1 MRPIQN
7 ETAVMVNTVTG
18 QIPAGSLGRTLTHE
32 HLLND
37 VSAAV
42 MPGSRAGT
50 EDLLNA
56 PVDLSNRERLLT
68 EPYSSYDN
76 CTLDNKADAL
86 AELAA
91 FARLGGS
98 TVVDVTP
105 AGLGR
110 DPQALR
116 ELSEASGVNVIMG
129 SGWYLEHFE
138 NALGTVDELATSL
151 GAEFA
156 HGVYGVDGADG
167 VGGGIRPGVIG
178 EIGVS
183 ADFTAGERRAL
194 RAACIVQREV
204 GVPLFIHL
212 PGWQRLGHEVLDIV
226 LTEMQVDPAAV
237 VLCHMDPSGEDSDYQ
252 RNMAER
258 GVWLEFD
265 MIGMPFTYPGEGRSP
280 LVDAT
285 TAAIIRLAG
294 QGHAN
299 RLLFSHDLF
308 LKAML
313 SRHGGLGLGFVTGPF
328 RESLNAAG
336 VDADAILDT
345 HPSQLFLHA
354 ALTTKANQK

>member
-1 MRPIQN
+1 MTLTQN
-7 ETAVMVNTVTG
+7 ADAVLVNTVTG
-18 QIPAGSLGRTLTHE
+18 PIPATALGRTLTHE

-42 MPGSRAGT
+42 VPGSRPGT

-56 PVDLSNRERLLT
+56 PVDLNNRERLLI

-76 CTLDNKADAL
+76 CTLDDGADAL

-110 DPQALR
+110 NPQALR

-129 SGWYLEHFE
+129 SGWYLERFE
-138 NALGTVDELATSL
+138 NALGTVEELAASL
-151 GAEFA
+151 SAEFA
-156 HGVYGVDGADG
+156 HGVD
-167 VGGGIRPGVIG
+167 GGIRPGVIG

-194 RAACIVQREV
+194 RAACIVQREA

-212 PGWQRLGHEVLDIV
+212 PGWQRLGHEVLDII
-226 LTEMQVDPAAV
+226 LDEMQVDPAAV
-237 VLCHMDPSGEDSDYQ
+237 VLCHMDPSGWDSDYQ
-252 RNMAER
+252 RIMAER

-313 SRHGGLGLGFVTGPF
+313 SRHGGLGLGFVAGPF

-354 ALTTKANQK
+354 AQTTKANQK